1 MHTSH
6 MDIVCKVGQHRTM
19 FMFLFDARPITIAQT
34 KNAVYMIVLAYIL
47 LLYEP
52 SQRETGLN
60 WKQEI
65 TLKKT
70 NGVN

>member
-1 MHTSH
+1 
-6 MDIVCKVGQHRTM
+6 M

-47 LLYEP
+47 SLYEP

-60 WKQEI
+60 WKQEM